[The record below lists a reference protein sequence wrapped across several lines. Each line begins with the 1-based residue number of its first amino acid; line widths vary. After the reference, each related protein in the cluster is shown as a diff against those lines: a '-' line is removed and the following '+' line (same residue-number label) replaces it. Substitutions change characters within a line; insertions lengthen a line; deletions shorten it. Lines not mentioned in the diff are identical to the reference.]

1 MNKKERTN
9 KLTSNNINR
18 TINSNNK
25 ISTIRIDFSLKRE
38 VFYVVVG
45 AVLGAITFGISE
57 TIFQI
62 LLGSPYY
69 LVWIAFGHVLGVVS
83 PISASITAGI
93 FVHAITSI
101 SIGIVIGIFLYK
113 TGILNIS
120 KISNGVVYGLFAG
133 AVVFVVFFLPV
144 QYFVLSPQIANTM
157 VEIDPGMTEINAK
170 QELENNFTTII
181 VGSIIMHLIFGV
193 TVGFFSSVLSIK
205 FGTRYR
211 CSQCDI
217 SFSRIDSY
225 RKHKELVHGIKPIQL
240 IRILIL
246 GGGFAGIEVLNRLQK
261 AFQDDV
267 RVDITLV
274 SRDNFLLFTP
284 MLPEVSSGS
293 IETRHIVTPIRTFC
307 KRARFIEAKVRS
319 IDLKH
324 KQAIVSHK
332 IGKETEP
339 IDQRDHLLEYDY
351 LTIALGGETN
361 FFGNIEIEEHSFTMK
376 TVGDA
381 MLLRDHIINM
391 LEQADVEHE
400 DEELKKRLM
409 TFVVVGGGFSGVE
422 TVGELNDFVRESIR
436 DYYHNIEENDAKII
450 LINSG
455 DRLLP
460 EVPAELADFT
470 LQKLSANGI
479 EVRLNTRVSGA
490 SSNTIKLN
498 DGSSIS
504 NHTLIWAGGVK
515 PDPLVT
521 KISDCEHDQKSGKV
535 ISNSYLQLK
544 GWNNTYAIGDCA
556 LIMDPNTGKPYPP
569 TAQHAIRQAKV
580 AANNMISDIQQ
591 RMSSSSVV
599 AKSLDRKVEKI
610 DYQTKGIMALIGK
623 RNGVGV
629 VFGYKVHGILAWW
642 LWRMYYLG
650 NLPSLEKRF
659 RVLVDWIIDLLFK
672 RDVTRLR
679 VTSERKSFISKQS
692 TRTESH

>member
-1 MNKKERTN
+1 MNKNKPNKEDSNKNTN
-9 KLTSNNINR
+9 DITKEIA
-18 TINSNNK
+18 K
-25 ISTIRIDFSLKRE
+25 IRIDFSLKRE
-38 VFYVVVG
+38 VFFVVVG
-45 AVLGAITFGISE
+45 AILGAVTFGISE

-62 LLGSPYY
+62 LIGSPYY
-69 LVWIAFGHVLGVVS
+69 LVWIAFGHVVGVVS
-83 PISASITAGI
+83 PLSASIVAGI
-93 FVHAITSI
+93 SIHALTSI
-101 SIGIVIGIFLYK
+101 SIGIVTGIFLYK

-133 AVVFVVFFLPV
+133 SVVFVVFFLPV
-144 QYFVLSPQIANTM
+144 QYFVLSSQIANTM
-157 VEIDPGMTEINAK
+157 VEIDPSMTEIDAK
-170 QELENNFTTII
+170 QELESNFAII
-181 VGSIIMHLIFGV
+181 ILGSIIMHLIFGV
-193 TVGFFSSVLSIK
+193 TVGFFSSVLSIR
-205 FGTRYR
+205 FGTKYR

-246 GGGFAGIEVLNRLQK
+246 GGGFAGIEVLNRLQN

-274 SRDNFLLFTP
+274 SRDNFFLFTP

-307 KRARFIEAKVRS
+307 KRARFIEANVRS
-319 IDLKH
+319 INLKS
-324 KQAIVSHK
+324 KKVTVSHK
-332 IGKETEP
+332 IGKELEP
-339 IDQRDHLLEYDY
+339 IDQRDHVLEYDY

-361 FFGNIEIEEHSFTMK
+361 FFGNTEIEKHSFTMK

-422 TVGELNDFVRESIR
+422 TVGELNDFICESIR
-436 DYYHNIEENDAKII
+436 DYYHNLEENDAKII

-470 LQKLSANGI
+470 LQKLRANGI
-479 EVRLNTRVSGA
+479 EVRLNTRVLGA
-490 SSNTIKLN
+490 SSNDIKLN
-498 DGSSIS
+498 DGSTILS
-504 NHTLIWAGGVK
+504 HTLTWAGGVK

-521 KISDCEHDQKSGKV
+521 NINDCEHDQKSGKV
-535 ISNSYLQLK
+535 ISNDYLKLK
-544 GWNNTYAIGDCA
+544 GWNNVFAIGDCA
-556 LIMDPNTGKPYPP
+556 YIMDPNTDKPYPP

-580 AANNMISDIQQ
+580 AADNMISDIQ
-591 RMSSSSVV
+591 RRISSSV
-599 AKSLDRKVEKI
+599 AARSLDRKVQKI
-610 DYQTKGIMALIGK
+610 EYETKGIMALIGK

-629 VFGYKVHGILAWW
+629 VFGFKVHGILAWW

-650 NLPSLEKRF
+650 NLPSMEKRL
-659 RVLVDWIIDLLFK
+659 RVTIDWIIDVLFK

-679 VTSERKSFISKQS
+679 VTSERERFVSKRS
-692 TRTESH
+692 TYAESH

>member
-1 MNKKERTN
+1 MNKNKPNKEDSNKNTN
-9 KLTSNNINR
+9 DITKEIA
-18 TINSNNK
+18 K
-25 ISTIRIDFSLKRE
+25 IRIDFSLKRE
-38 VFYVVVG
+38 VFFVVVG
-45 AVLGAITFGISE
+45 AILGAVTFGISE

-62 LLGSPYY
+62 LIGSPYY
-69 LVWIAFGHVLGVVS
+69 LVWIAFGHVVGVVS
-83 PISASITAGI
+83 PLSASIVAGI
-93 FVHAITSI
+93 SIHALTSI
-101 SIGIVIGIFLYK
+101 SIGIVTGIFLYK

-133 AVVFVVFFLPV
+133 SVVFVVFFLPV
-144 QYFVLSPQIANTM
+144 QYFVLSSQIANTM
-157 VEIDPGMTEINAK
+157 VEIDPSMTEIDAK
-170 QELENNFTTII
+170 QELESNFAII
-181 VGSIIMHLIFGV
+181 ILGSIIMHLIFGV
-193 TVGFFSSVLSIK
+193 TVGFFSSVLSIR
-205 FGTRYR
+205 FGTKYR

-246 GGGFAGIEVLNRLQK
+246 GGGFAGIEVLNRLQN
-261 AFQDDV
+261 AFQDDI

-274 SRDNFLLFTP
+274 SRDNFFLFTP

-307 KRARFIEAKVRS
+307 KRARFIEANVRS
-319 IDLKH
+319 INLKS
-324 KQAIVSHK
+324 KKVTVSHK
-332 IGKETEP
+332 IGKELEP
-339 IDQRDHLLEYDY
+339 IDQRDHVLEYDY

-361 FFGNIEIEEHSFTMK
+361 FFGNTEIEKHSFTMK

-422 TVGELNDFVRESIR
+422 TVGELNDFICESIR
-436 DYYHNIEENDAKII
+436 DYYHNLEENDAKII

-470 LQKLSANGI
+470 LQKLRANGI
-479 EVRLNTRVSGA
+479 EVRLNTRVLGA
-490 SSNTIKLN
+490 SSNDIKLN
-498 DGSSIS
+498 DGSTILS
-504 NHTLIWAGGVK
+504 HTLTWAGGVK

-521 KISDCEHDQKSGKV
+521 NINDCEHDQKSGKV
-535 ISNSYLQLK
+535 ISNDYLKLK
-544 GWNNTYAIGDCA
+544 GWNNVFAIGDCA
-556 LIMDPNTGKPYPP
+556 YIMDPNTDKPYPP
-569 TAQHAIRQAKV
+569 TAQHAIRQARV
-580 AANNMISDIQQ
+580 AADNMISDIQ
-591 RMSSSSVV
+591 RRISSSV
-599 AKSLDRKVEKI
+599 AARSLDRKVQKI
-610 DYQTKGIMALIGK
+610 EYETKGIMALIGK

-629 VFGYKVHGILAWW
+629 VFGFKVHGILAWW

-650 NLPSLEKRF
+650 NLPSMEKRL
-659 RVLVDWIIDLLFK
+659 RVTIDWIIDVLFK

-679 VTSERKSFISKQS
+679 VTSERESFVSKRS
-692 TRTESH
+692 TYAESH

>member
-1 MNKKERTN
+1 MNKNKPNKEDSNKNTN
-9 KLTSNNINR
+9 DITKEIA
-18 TINSNNK
+18 K
-25 ISTIRIDFSLKRE
+25 IRIDFSLKRE
-38 VFYVVVG
+38 VFFVVVG
-45 AVLGAITFGISE
+45 AILGAVTFGISE

-62 LLGSPYY
+62 LIGSPYY
-69 LVWIAFGHVLGVVS
+69 LVWIAFGHVVGVVS
-83 PISASITAGI
+83 PLSASIVAGI
-93 FVHAITSI
+93 SIHALTSI
-101 SIGIVIGIFLYK
+101 SIGIVTGIFLYK

-133 AVVFVVFFLPV
+133 SVVFVVFFLPV
-144 QYFVLSPQIANTM
+144 QYFVLSSQIANTM
-157 VEIDPGMTEINAK
+157 VEIDPSMTEIDAK
-170 QELENNFTTII
+170 QELESNFAII
-181 VGSIIMHLIFGV
+181 ILGSIIMHLIFGV
-193 TVGFFSSVLSIK
+193 TVGFFSSVLSIR
-205 FGTRYR
+205 FGTKYR

-246 GGGFAGIEVLNRLQK
+246 GGGFAGIEVLNRLQN

-274 SRDNFLLFTP
+274 SRDNFFLFTP

-307 KRARFIEAKVRS
+307 KRARFIEANVRS
-319 IDLKH
+319 INLKS
-324 KQAIVSHK
+324 KKVTVSHK
-332 IGKETEP
+332 IGKELEP
-339 IDQRDHLLEYDY
+339 IDQRDHVLEYDY

-361 FFGNIEIEEHSFTMK
+361 FFGNTEIEKHSFTMK

-422 TVGELNDFVRESIR
+422 TVGELNDFICESIR
-436 DYYHNIEENDAKII
+436 DYYHNLEENDAKII

-470 LQKLSANGI
+470 LQKLRANGI
-479 EVRLNTRVSGA
+479 EVRLNTRVLGA
-490 SSNTIKLN
+490 SSNDIKLN
-498 DGSSIS
+498 DSSTILS
-504 NHTLIWAGGVK
+504 HTLTWAGGVK

-521 KISDCEHDQKSGKV
+521 NINDCEHDQKSGKV
-535 ISNSYLQLK
+535 ISNDYLKLK
-544 GWNNTYAIGDCA
+544 GWNNVFAIGDCA
-556 LIMDPNTGKPYPP
+556 YIMDPNTDKPYPP

-580 AANNMISDIQQ
+580 AADNMISDIQ
-591 RMSSSSVV
+591 RRISSSV
-599 AKSLDRKVEKI
+599 AARSLDRKVQKI
-610 DYQTKGIMALIGK
+610 EYETKGIMALIGK

-629 VFGYKVHGILAWW
+629 VFGFKVHGILAWW

-650 NLPSLEKRF
+650 NLPSMEKRL
-659 RVLVDWIIDLLFK
+659 RVTIDWIIDVLFK

-679 VTSERKSFISKQS
+679 VTSERESFVSKRS
-692 TRTESH
+692 TYAESH

>member
-1 MNKKERTN
+1 MNKKD
-9 KLTSNNINR
+9 SPNIHSS
-18 TINSNNK
+18 NSNNNNTINTK
-25 ISTIRIDFSLKRE
+25 NEIATIRIDFSLKRE
-38 VFYVVVG
+38 VFFVVVG
-45 AVLGAITFGISE
+45 AILGAVSFGISE
-57 TIFQI
+57 SIFQI

-69 LVWIAFGHVLGVVS
+69 LVWIAFGHVTGVVS
-83 PISASITAGI
+83 PISASVIAGI
-93 FVHAITSI
+93 FIHTITSL
-101 SIGIVIGIFLYK
+101 SLGIVIGIFLYK

-120 KISNGVVYGLFAG
+120 KISNGIIYGLFAG
-133 AVVFVVFFLPV
+133 STVFIVFFLPV
-144 QYFVLSPQIANTM
+144 QYFVLSPQIVNTM
-157 VEIDPGMTEINAK
+157 VELDPEMTEIDAK

-225 RKHKELVHGIKPIQL
+225 RRHKELVHGIKAVQL
-240 IRILIL
+240 VRILIL
-246 GGGFAGIEVLNRLQK
+246 GGGFAGIEVLSRLQK

-267 RVDITLV
+267 RVEITLV
-274 SRDNFLLFTP
+274 SRDNFFLFTP

-307 KRARFIEAKVRS
+307 KRARFIEANIES

-324 KQAIVSHK
+324 KQVIISHK
-332 IGKETEP
+332 IGREAEP
-339 IDQRDHLLEYDY
+339 IDQRNHVLEYDY
-351 LTIALGGETN
+351 LIIALGGETN
-361 FFGNIEIEEHSFTMK
+361 FFGNTEIEEHSFTMK

-381 MLLRDHIINM
+381 MLLRDHVINM

-400 DEELKKRLM
+400 DEGLKKRLM

-422 TVGELNDFVRESIR
+422 TVGELNDFVRESIK

-470 LQKLSANGI
+470 LQKLHANGI
-479 EVRLNTRVSGA
+479 KVMLNTRVSGA
-490 SSNTIKLN
+490 SSNNIKLN
-498 DGSSIS
+498 DGSTIS
-504 NHTLIWAGGVK
+504 SHTLIWAGGVK
-515 PDPLVT
+515 PDSLVT
-521 KISDCEHDQKSGKV
+521 EISDCEHDQKSGKV
-535 ISNSYLQLK
+535 ISNNYLELK
-544 GWNNTYAIGDCA
+544 GWNSVFAIGDCA
-556 LIMDPNTGKPYPP
+556 FISDPNTERPYPP

-580 AANNMISDIQQ
+580 AANNIISAIRQ
-591 RMSSSSVV
+591 RMSSSSV
-599 AKSLDRKVEKI
+599 AERSLDRKVEKI
-610 DYQTKGIMALIGK
+610 GYQTKGIMALIGK

-650 NLPSLEKRF
+650 NLPSMEE
-659 RVLVDWIIDLLFK
+659 I
-672 RDVTRLR
+672 
-679 VTSERKSFISKQS
+679 
-692 TRTESH
+692 